1 MFSFWITRA
10 DPHREAAVLVLASA
24 ALAAPIPADTEQ
36 LILGLAAHADSST
49 ATLQRFVRSDGDW
62 QPVGDPLP
70 ARIGREGMAWGIGL
84 HPPQPGLQKV
94 EGDWRAPA
102 GVFTIGDALG
112 DVLLSE
118 PMAWPMLT
126 VTERTL
132 WVEDSSSPH
141 YNQHL
146 VVPPGRPLTDWES
159 SQRMRR
165 GDPAHRLK
173 VAIAHNTSP
182 PVSGSGSAIF
192 FHIWRSDGAEP
203 TAGCTALSAANLEML
218 MRWLRP
224 DAVPVFVLLSTADHA
239 LLSVEWNLPTL
250 QQPAP

>member
-1 MFSFWITRA
+1 MPTAPPRPFSGLCAPT
-10 DPHREAAVLVLASA
+10 ETGSLSA
-24 ALAAPIPADTEQ
+24 
-36 LILGLAAHADSST
+36 
-49 ATLQRFVRSDGDW
+49 
-62 QPVGDPLP
+62 LP
-70 ARIGREGMAWGIGL
+70 ARIGREGMAGGIGL

-126 VTERTL
+126 VTERPL

-146 VVPPGRPLTDWES
+146 VVPPGRSITDWES

-165 GDPAHRLK
+165 GALH
-173 VAIAHNTSP
+173 
-182 PVSGSGSAIF
+182 
-192 FHIWRSDGAEP
+192 
-203 TAGCTALSAANLEML
+203 TA
-218 MRWLRP
+218 
-224 DAVPVFVLLSTADHA
+224 
-239 LLSVEWNLPTL
+239 
-250 QQPAP
+250 

>member
-1 MFSFWITRA
+1 MIFF
-10 DPHREAAVLVLASA
+10 ASA

-36 LILGLAAHADSST
+36 LILGLAAHVDSSA
-49 ATLQRFVRSDGDW
+49 ATLQRFVRSDTGW
-62 QPVGDPLP
+62 QPVGSQVS
-70 ARIGREGMAWGIGL
+70 ARIGRAGMAWGLGL
-84 HPPQPGLQKV
+84 HPTQPGLQKV

-102 GVFTIGDALG
+102 GVFTIGEALG

-132 WVEDSSSPH
+132 WVEDASSPY
-141 YNQHL
+141 YNQHR

-192 FHIWRSDGAEP
+192 FHIWRGDGAKP
-203 TAGCTALSAANLEML
+203 TAGCTAMSAADLEAL
-218 MRWLRP
+218 MRWLEP
-224 DAVPVFVLLSTADHA
+224 DAVPVFVLLSAADHA
-239 LLSVEWNLPTL
+239 QLSAEWGLPAL
-250 QQPAP
+250 PQHAP